1 MTQNG
6 NNKAVSGGKDDG
18 APKKRTG
25 PAQYVREVRREVRN
39 TTWTSRQETLV
50 STVLVAVLTGIAV
63 LFFWG
68 VDAII
73 QWIVNLLLR
82 LG

>member
-6 NNKAVSGGKDDG
+6 NNKAVSGGKDGG

-73 QWIVNLLLR
+73 QSIVNLLLR

>member
-6 NNKAVSGGKDDG
+6 NNKAVSGGKDGG

>member
-1 MTQNG
+1 M
-6 NNKAVSGGKDDG
+6 
-18 APKKRTG
+18 
-25 PAQYVREVRREVRN
+25 QYVREVRREVRN

-50 STVLVAVLTGIAV
+50 STILVAVLTGIAV

-68 VDAII
+68 VDGII
-73 QWIVNLLLR
+73 QWIVNILLS

>member
-25 PAQYVREVRREVRN
+25 PMQYVREVRREVRN

-50 STVLVAVLTGIAV
+50 STILVAVLTGIAV
-63 LFFWG
+63 LLFWG
-68 VDAII
+68 VDGII
-73 QWIVNLLLR
+73 QWIVNILLS